1 MNRINRTKIASALSG
16 TAKRPAA
23 PSTPPAP
30 TSGKVKRRVLLIDD
44 HPILRKGLAQLINQE
59 SDLMVCGEAEE
70 APKAFEAVNQLHPDV
85 AVVDISLKGG
95 NGLELIKNIKALHP
109 DLPLLV
115 LSMHDETL
123 YAERALRAGSLGYI
137 MKEEALEKVLIAI
150 RQVIGGDIFLSERMK
165 GRLINQM
172 VGGRIKQGESSID
185 SLSDRELEVFRLIG
199 EGRGTRQIAEELRL
213 SVRTVEAY
221 REYIKDKLNLKN
233 GTELVQHAFQYV
245 HSGVAA

>member
-1 MNRINRTKIASALSG
+1 MASKRSAPQPRKTKA
-16 TAKRPAA
+16 
-23 PSTPPAP
+23 
-30 TSGKVKRRVLLIDD
+30 RVLLVDD
-44 HPILRKGLAQLINQE
+44 HPILRKGLAELINQE
-59 SDLMVCGEAEE
+59 PDLMVCGEAEE
-70 APKAFEAVNQLHPDV
+70 APKAFELVSTLTPDV
-85 AVVDISLKGG
+85 ALVDISLRGG
-95 NGLELIKNIKALHP
+95 NGLELIKNIKARFP

-137 MKEEALEKVLIAI
+137 MKEEAIEKVLTAI
-150 RQVIGGDIFLSERMK
+150 RQVLAGEMFLSDRMK
-165 GRLINQM
+165 SRLLNQL
-172 VGGRIKQGESSID
+172 VGGRIKQGGSSID

-213 SVRTVEAY
+213 SIRTVEAY

-245 HSGVAA
+245 HSGMAA